1 MATAQIEIPTEPH
14 ARVRLFRAEYP
25 GGYEG
30 NWRGA
35 YEAASRYLPPRCAAI
50 TAAMRELE
58 QNFGPITWGPAT
70 FDLRVTYGRGQRT
83 IRCGANNNFVGQT
96 LDGVEVHYR
105 YKQGLYAE
113 GGNREF
119 KHNGCKWTSI
129 SQIHVYKDKLVQEIN

>member
-1 MATAQIEIPTEPH
+1 MATAQIEIPKDPH
-14 ARVRLFRAEYP
+14 ARVKLFRVEYP
-25 GGYEG
+25 GGYKG
-30 NWRGA
+30 SWRGA

-58 QNFGPITWGPAT
+58 QNFGPIVWGSGE
-70 FDLRVTYGRGQRT
+70 FDLRVTYGRRKKY
-83 IRCGANNNFVGQT
+83 IRCGADTNIVGQT
-96 LDGVEVHYR
+96 LDGVGVQYR

-129 SQIHVYKDKLVQEIN
+129 SQIRSYVGKLIQETA